1 MHGVLRHGGCVKATG
16 IFNTRFYA
24 KCGVW
29 KSPQTRF
36 IRKLKYG
43 GLIQNSTSFWFNSTS
58 LKFRVDWCKACVVHF
73 MQRAHYPGKLG
84 CTYFCPESVY
94 ISFCWLH
101 TKVQTAINNT
111 WHSRFQHYKSDM
123 QLKKDFKNKII
134 LFVYG
139 CIIYCKLHISV
150 RLLKHDVYK
159 LFVGGKNITFLEI
172 S

>member
-1 MHGVLRHGGCVKATG
+1 
-16 IFNTRFYA
+16 
-24 KCGVW
+24 
-29 KSPQTRF
+29 
-36 IRKLKYG
+36 
-43 GLIQNSTSFWFNSTS
+43 
-58 LKFRVDWCKACVVHF
+58 
-73 MQRAHYPGKLG
+73 
-84 CTYFCPESVY
+84 
-94 ISFCWLH
+94 
-101 TKVQTAINNT
+101 
-111 WHSRFQHYKSDM
+111 M